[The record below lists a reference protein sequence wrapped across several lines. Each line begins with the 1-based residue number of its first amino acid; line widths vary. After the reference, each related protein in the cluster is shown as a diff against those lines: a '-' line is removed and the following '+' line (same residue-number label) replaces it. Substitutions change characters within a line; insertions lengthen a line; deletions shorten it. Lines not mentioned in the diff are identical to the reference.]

1 MYYALLA
8 FISML
13 DRETRNLMEFVYEI
27 KSSMEGRQVEK
38 LLNVKISE
46 FSQKIVDD
54 ITAEGGELSMC

>member
-1 MYYALLA
+1 
-8 FISML
+8 ML